1 MVPNHQPAH
10 DILCLKNPQWH
21 TTIPY
26 QTLWHH
32 EHPQWIWNGNSKKG
46 CDKIWYN
53 YKTYKQNVSKK
64 NHLHPFMIHV
74 SSNCSYIPSQMFPPQ
89 KNKNVPS
96 RRRPRDAARLSVKA
110 TLKARELLIPGKI
123 HQGQGGGRKVGKIL
137 ALSRNQ
143 IRKLTENHWWSP
155 TTIGIFTGI
164 HQ

>member
-53 YKTYKQNVSKK
+53 YRTYKQNVSKK

-74 SSNCSYIPSQMFPPQ
+74 SSNCSYIPSQMFPPKKTKTSQ
-89 KNKNVPS
+89 AVV
-96 RRRPRDAARLSVKA
+96 DQG
-110 TLKARELLIPGKI
+110 TLRAF
-123 HQGQGGGRKVGKIL
+123 
-137 ALSRNQ
+137 LSRLHS
-143 IRKLTENHWWSP
+143 RLVSSWSRARSTKDKVADAKWERSWHWAGTKFENWP
-155 TTIGIFTGI
+155 KTTDG
-164 HQ
+164 HQQP